1 MIPRAR
7 SGLSWLLLALT
18 TLGGC
23 ATNPVTGERELM
35 FQGESWDRQVGAR
48 QYAPMLQSQGGAYD
62 YDPALS
68 RYVDSVGQRIAQHAD
83 LDLPY
88 EFTVL
93 NNSVPNAWALP
104 GGKIAINRGL
114 LTELDSEAELAA
126 VLGHEIVH
134 AAARHGAQQ
143 ASRGMLLQGAVVATG
158 MAVQGREYGQIVGM
172 GTALG
177 AQLVSQ
183 RYSRDAEREAD
194 YYGMQY
200 MAKAGYDPRGAVDLQ
215 ETFVELSENRNQDW
229 LSGLFASHP
238 PSRERLERNRELAAQ
253 LPGGELGRASY
264 RRRTEH
270 IAAVKPAYEAYEK
283 GVKAASQ
290 GQLEEAESL
299 VQRALSI
306 APEEARFYAL
316 RGDIHAARRR
326 YDDALRAYDEAI
338 RRDSDWF
345 YFPLRRG
352 IVQRVAN
359 RPGAAVSDLNRS
371 LELLPTALAH
381 YQLGLVHRAQ
391 GNRQQAI
398 QHFQVAGQGQGEV
411 AQKAQRELQKMQ

>member
-1 MIPRAR
+1 MA
-7 SGLSWLLLALT
+7 LAA
-18 TLGGC
+18 LGGC

-35 FQGESWDRQVGAR
+35 LQGESWDRDIGAK
-48 QYAPMLQSQGGAYD
+48 QYAPMLQSEGGEYD
-62 YDPALS
+62 YDPDLT

-83 LDLPY
+83 LDLAY

-200 MAKAGYDPRGAVDLQ
+200 MAEAGYDPQGAIDLQ
-215 ETFVELSENRNQDW
+215 ETFVKLSEGRNQDW

-238 PSRERLERNRELAAQ
+238 PSRERLQRNRELAAE

-264 RRRTEH
+264 RRKTEH
-270 IAAVKPAYEAYEK
+270 IRAVKPAYEAYEK
-283 GVKAASQ
+283 GVKAASE
-290 GQLEEAESL
+290 GQLEQAESL
-299 VQRALSI
+299 AQRALSM
-306 APEEARFYAL
+306 APEEARFYGL
-316 RGDIHAARRR
+316 RGDIYAARRR
-326 YDDALRAYDEAI
+326 FDAAVNAYDDAI
-338 RRDSDWF
+338 QRDPDWF
-345 YFPLRRG
+345 YFPLRQG
-352 IVQRVAN
+352 IVQRLRN
-359 RPGAAVSDLNRS
+359 RPQTAATALNRS
-371 LELLPTALAH
+371 LELLPTALGH
-381 YQLGLVHRAQ
+381 YQLGLVYRSQ

-398 QHFQVAGQGQGEV
+398 QHFQVASQGQGDV
-411 AQKAQRELQKMQ
+411 AQKAQQELEKMQQ